1 MSDTPKCP
9 DSSQLDAWA
18 KAASKSAPDLSK
30 LDWQTPDGVTVKP
43 LYTRRDVEGLPYADT
58 LPGIIQEM
66 LLATTS
72 ERQGRIID
80 FDSSASMEKKKQEG
94 YF

>member
-43 LYTRRDVEGLPYADT
+43 LYTRRDVEGLP
-58 LPGIIQEM
+58 
-66 LLATTS
+66 
-72 ERQGRIID
+72 
-80 FDSSASMEKKKQEG
+80 
-94 YF
+94 